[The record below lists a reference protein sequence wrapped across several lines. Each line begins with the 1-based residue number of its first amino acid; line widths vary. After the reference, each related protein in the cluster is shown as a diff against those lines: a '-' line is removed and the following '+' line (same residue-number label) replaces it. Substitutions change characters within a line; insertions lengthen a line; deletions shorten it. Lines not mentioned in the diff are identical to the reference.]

1 MDNDFNL
8 IDEAWIPVADV
19 GRVSLR
25 DIFTHPEYRA
35 LGGSPVQKIAIL
47 KLLQA
52 IAQAAVTPDD
62 VIAWK
67 ALGWQGMAARVCDYL
82 DEWHDR
88 FYLYGANPFLQM
100 PAIARAAIK
109 PFGAV
114 LPDVA
119 TGNTTVLTQT
129 QLEKEMDNADK
140 SLLLL
145 VQMGFALGGKKT
157 DNSVVLTEGY
167 RGKTK
172 DNGKGMTGKPGP
184 AVAFKGLLHNFCLGT
199 SLQKTIWLNLFTH
212 DEIANLKNYP
222 NGLGTAPWQKMPQG
236 EECDVARNLKG
247 SLMGRLIPLSRFCL
261 LAEKGL
267 HYSEGIAHA
276 SYKEGV
282 TDPSVAFDD
291 SGKEVKVRW
300 ADPER
305 RPWRELT
312 GLLSFMGREVS
323 RFDCIQLR
331 LAMDKARHEGEEVA
345 VWSGGLRVSSN
356 AGEQYVT
363 GMDDAVESLCWLPP
377 DSWGEIWFARFKE
390 EMGELDR
397 LAKTLYGCV
406 MSYYKT
412 LLVDGANSAA
422 QATHLF
428 WQLCERQAQA
438 LLNDCDNPGICHQLR
453 RQFADY
459 ALQVFNQKC
468 PQQTARQLD
477 AWAKAKPNF
486 ALYLQQEKV

>member
-1 MDNDFNL
+1 LENAFNL

-25 DIFTHPEYRA
+25 HVFTHPEYRA
-35 LGGSPVQKIAIL
+35 LGGSPVQKIALL

-52 IAQAAVTPDD
+52 LAQAAATPDD
-62 VIAWK
+62 TTAWK

-82 DEWHDR
+82 DEWHDH
-88 FYLYGANPFLQM
+88 FYLYGVNPFLQM

-119 TGNTTVLTQT
+119 TGNTTVLTQS
-129 QLEKEMDNADK
+129 QSEKVMDDADK
-140 SLLLL
+140 ALLLL
-145 VQMGFALGGKKT
+145 VQMSFALGGKKT
-157 DNSVVLTEGY
+157 DNSVVLSDGY

-184 AVAFKGLLHNFCLGT
+184 GVAFKGLLHTFCSGT

-212 DEIANLKNYP
+212 EEIADLKSYP
-222 NGLGTAPWQKMPQG
+222 NGLGTAPWQQMPQG
-236 EECDVARNLKG
+236 EDCTTAKNLKNA
-247 SLMGRLIPLSRFCL
+247 LMGRLIPLSRFCL
-261 LAEKGL
+261 LTEQGL
-267 HYSEGIAHA
+267 HYSEGLAHA
-276 SYKEGV
+276 NYKEGV
-282 TDPSVAFDD
+282 TDPSVAVDH
-291 SGKEVKVRW
+291 SGKEAKVRW

-312 GLLSFMGREVS
+312 GLLSFMGREAS

-331 LAMDKARHEGEEVA
+331 LAMKKAQSLEEEIA

-363 GMDDAVESLCWLPP
+363 GLDDAVESLCWLQPNI
-377 DSWGEIWFARFKE
+377 WGEIWFARFKE

-438 LLNDCDNPGICHQLR
+438 LLNNCDDLAICHQLR
-453 RQFADY
+453 RQFADH
-459 ALQVFNQKC
+459 AMQIFNQAC
-468 PQQTARQLD
+468 PHQTARQLD